1 MLLRRITRNVKDQNW
16 FAVVLD
22 FLIVVLGILIAF
34 QITNWNDRR
43 AARAQLAE
51 AETAIKSDLL
61 LNYVWAKERISL
73 RDCRV
78 QALGELSQRLLE
90 PGEAWTGMPLD
101 KDESGAARAIE
112 QVLRSPNRPWPDR
125 VWEAE
130 QARGVLNGMDP
141 IRRSDLDFV
150 FKQAGDIFEHQ
161 TKITDLQARLKVLS
175 NSIDLPRSDR
185 LRYLDI
191 VSELDEQ
198 GFWIE
203 LKASQLC
210 AVIEIQELEF
220 DEEELALLRE
230 RVGAVL
236 DYELRRT
243 QYGDCAKP
251 VTITNLET
259 GGASSSG
266 GSVSCDITG
275 YN

>member
-1 MLLRRITRNVKDQNW
+1 MLLRRLSKNVKDQNW

-22 FLIVVLGILIAF
+22 FLIVVAGILIAF
-34 QITNWNDRR
+34 QITSWNEQRQ
-43 AARAQLAE
+43 ARAELAE
-51 AETAIKSDLL
+51 AEAAIRSDLL

-78 QALGELSQRLLE
+78 QGLGELSERLLE
-90 PGEAWTGMPLD
+90 PGETWTGMPLEQ
-101 KDESGAARAIE
+101 DEQGKARAIE
-112 QVLRSPNRPWPDR
+112 QVLRSPNRPWTDR
-125 VWEAE
+125 VWKAE
-130 QARGVLNGMDP
+130 LARGVLNGMDP

-161 TKITDLQARLKVLS
+161 TKITDLQSRLKILS
-175 NSIDLPRSDR
+175 KSVELPQSDR

-191 VSELDEQ
+191 VSELDEH
-198 GFWIE
+198 GFWTE

-210 AVIEIQELEF
+210 AMIELQELDF

-230 RVGAVL
+230 RAGAVL
-236 DYELRRT
+236 DYELRRS
-243 QYGDCAKP
+243 QYGDCVKP

-266 GSVSCDITG
+266 GGVTCDISG